1 VQVTVTEHDGKDD
14 DEGERVDFRVAPDF
28 RLYQPVTVGKLL
40 RVAVKNLSATPLSFV
55 PVYVGEDGSEKPEDK
70 IDLASREV
78 RRRVTGDGSEREG
91 REIERLGRLV

>member
-14 DEGERVDFRVAPDF
+14 DEGERVDGARVQVAPNF
-28 RLYQPVTVGKLL
+28 RLYQPVTVGMLL

-91 REIERLGRLV
+91 R

>member
-1 VQVTVTEHDGKDD
+1 MTEHDGKDD

-55 PVYVGEDGSEKPEDK
+55 PVYVGADGSEEPEDK
-70 IDLASREV
+70 IDLEGGEV
-78 RRRVTGDGSEREG
+78 RRRVAE
-91 REIERLGRLV
+91 ERLSCRLGGLM